1 MSVDDIVHT
10 IQQPVPAT
18 LSLTY
23 PLPPPSLRQVLS
35 VMRVSARP
43 TIASFRQIISRRFA
57 STEAQNPQVKAAVE
71 SATKAYD
78 NALGSAKRVAG
89 PIGERVGSMMG
100 GECAR
105 SIGRKEHRSVAA
117 SRSRLSEPHIPY
129 NPLITYHLLLCSTSA
144 GYKDPIVYNFKVL
157 ASLARQVYIAEKMA
171 PPTNL
176 SAYVNSYANIWSNA
190 VSPNFWKGL
199 AQNGQWA
206 KVGVV
211 VSAGVLRL

>member
-1 MSVDDIVHT
+1 
-10 IQQPVPAT
+10 
-18 LSLTY
+18 
-23 PLPPPSLRQVLS
+23 
-35 VMRVSARP
+35 
-43 TIASFRQIISRRFA
+43 
-57 STEAQNPQVKAAVE
+57 
-71 SATKAYD
+71 
-78 NALGSAKRVAG
+78 
-89 PIGERVGSMMG
+89 MG
-100 GECAR
+100 GECCAR
-105 SIGRKEHRSVAA
+105 STGWKEHRSVAA
-117 SRSRLSEPHIPY
+117 FRSCLSEPHIPLQPA
-129 NPLITYHLLLCSTSA
+129 NNLPTTCSGSTSA

-211 VSAGVLRL
+211 VSAGVLRLRSECARAKETDRIRVLSLHPFSAQHTTSVLSLPFSLLHYQ